1 MGSLGALLEV
11 ARQTAAL
18 QLQNR
23 LFRLLPIAFIGA
35 AAVVFLVGM
44 DPPHT
49 LQGHKLFAVV
59 SWWLVANV
67 LLPWTTMYF
76 GVQAIHGDVEDRT
89 FQYLFLRPVSRWS
102 IYLGK
107 VLAVAGL
114 SALIHALGMALVFGA
129 GAMHPEMW
137 VEGLEWDL
145 LAAFAL
151 ACVLL
156 GIAYAAVAAV
166 FGAWFKRPLVWSAA
180 FILFGQLFL
189 ANLPAKAGIRH
200 ATIADPVRRFVFE
213 LIQPDPRLARAM
225 WPAERDF
232 DEKLIGEPLLDL
244 SMLVG
249 VALALG
255 MIVYSRSE
263 YDSRERE

>member
-1 MGSLGALLEV
+1 VLEV

-18 QLQNR
+18 QFQNR
-23 LFRLLPIAFIGA
+23 LFRLLPIALVGA

-44 DPPHT
+44 DPPHS
-49 LQGHKLFAVV
+49 LSGRKLFAVV

-76 GVQAIHGDVEDRT
+76 GVQAVHGDVEDRT

-107 VLAVAGL
+107 VLAVAVS
-114 SALIHALGMALVFGA
+114 SAAMHAAGIAIVFAA
-129 GAMHPEMW
+129 GATHSEMW
-137 VEGLEWDL
+137 ADGLEWDL
-145 LAAFAL
+145 LVVFAK
-151 ACVLL
+151 ACALL
-156 GIAYAAVAAV
+156 GIAYAAVAAL

-200 ATIADPVRRFVFE
+200 ATIADPVRRFVFDRID
-213 LIQPDPRLARAM
+213 LGDNLSRAL
-225 WPAERDF
+225 WPAERNF
-232 DEKLIGEPLLDL
+232 REELIGEPLLDL
-244 SMLVG
+244 SILVG

-255 MIVYSRSE
+255 VLAYSRSE

>member
-1 MGSLGALLEV
+1 MSLILSRCTSLRTTLLISWLALLGWVGAACRDDFATSAGSTSLATPEKSDDKVDATAPKEPDNAPDVSPDPTPNLGAPS
-11 ARQTAAL
+11 T
-18 QLQNR
+18 
-23 LFRLLPIAFIGA
+23 
-35 AAVVFLVGM
+35 
-44 DPPHT
+44 
-49 LQGHKLFAVV
+49 
-59 SWWLVANV
+59 ANV
-67 LLPWTTMYF
+67 KKSQSRNEPW
-76 GVQAIHGDVEDRT
+76 
-89 FQYLFLRPVSRWS
+89 
-102 IYLGK
+102 
-107 VLAVAGL
+107 
-114 SALIHALGMALVFGA
+114 
-129 GAMHPEMW
+129 W

>member
-1 MGSLGALLEV
+1 MRTLHAVIEV

-23 LFRLLPIAFIGA
+23 LFRMLPIALLGA
-35 AAVVFLVGM
+35 AAIVFLVGT
-44 DPPHT
+44 DPPHA
-49 LQGHKLFAVV
+49 LSGRKLFAVV

-76 GVQAIHGDVEDRT
+76 GVQAVHGDVEDRT
-89 FQYLFLRPVSRWS
+89 FQYLFLRPVYRWA

-114 SALIHALGMALVFGA
+114 SAATHAVGMAMVFLA
-129 GAMHPEMW
+129 GAAHADMW
-137 VEGLEWDL
+137 ADGLEYDML
-145 LAAFAL
+145 IVFAQ
-151 ACVLL
+151 ACMLL
-156 GIAYAAVAAV
+156 GVAYAAVAAL

-180 FILFGQLFL
+180 FILFGQVFL

-200 ATIADPVRRFVFE
+200 ATIADPVRRVVFDRID
-213 LIQPDPRLARAM
+213 LGDNLSRAL
-225 WPAERDF
+225 WPAERNF
-232 DEKLIGEPLLDL
+232 REELIGEPLLDL
-244 SMLVG
+244 SILVA

-255 MIVYSRSE
+255 MLVYSRSE

>member
-1 MGSLGALLEV
+1 MSPDPTPNLGAPS
-11 ARQTAAL
+11 T
-18 QLQNR
+18 
-23 LFRLLPIAFIGA
+23 
-35 AAVVFLVGM
+35 
-44 DPPHT
+44 
-49 LQGHKLFAVV
+49 
-59 SWWLVANV
+59 ANV
-67 LLPWTTMYF
+67 KKSQSRNEPW
-76 GVQAIHGDVEDRT
+76 
-89 FQYLFLRPVSRWS
+89 
-102 IYLGK
+102 
-107 VLAVAGL
+107 
-114 SALIHALGMALVFGA
+114 
-129 GAMHPEMW
+129 W